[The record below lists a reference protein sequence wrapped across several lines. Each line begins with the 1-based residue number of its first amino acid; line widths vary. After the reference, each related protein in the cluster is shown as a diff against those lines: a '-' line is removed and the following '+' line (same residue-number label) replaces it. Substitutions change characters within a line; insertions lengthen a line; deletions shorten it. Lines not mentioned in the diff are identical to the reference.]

1 MLKKI
6 FNRKYYKAIEEIE
19 AEIEMLRGRE
29 DYYKA
34 ELRMG
39 LEYNKAADAVA
50 LVRWYRDQ
58 REALERTLIGIRTK
72 LH

>member
-39 LEYNKAADAVA
+39 LQYDKAQEAVA
-50 LVRWYRDQ
+50 FAKWYRDQ
-58 REALERTLIGIRTK
+58 REALERTLVILRTK